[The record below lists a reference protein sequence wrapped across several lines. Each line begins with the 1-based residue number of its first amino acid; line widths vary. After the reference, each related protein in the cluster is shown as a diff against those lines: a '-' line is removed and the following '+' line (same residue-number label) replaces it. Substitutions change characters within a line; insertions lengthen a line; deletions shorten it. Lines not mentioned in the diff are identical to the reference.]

1 MIYSRETRTD
11 EYITYD
17 QMNILITIQKI
28 WIKIAV
34 LLRTYIK
41 AAIYDTSNLK
51 SIGDSLLKLPDEAY
65 NIFIIFYGPEI
76 AEDIKNL
83 LSDFIETIMAVVE
96 NKKYGD
102 DILTSSKT
110 IELYQTADK
119 IASYLPRINIYWD
132 EEQWKYLLY
141 QYIRLTISEIDAVIN
156 EDEQAE
162 TQIYTALEN
171 LNFIIA
177 NYIARGIIASQQSQN
192 Q

>member
-1 MIYSRETRTD
+1 MIHSRETRTD

-41 AAIYDTSNLK
+41 AAIYDTPNLK